1 MNEEQAKRRFLAIQ
15 LVRLIGIVMAV
26 FGVVTMAGKT
36 GLPVEAGYVLFAV
49 GFADAILAPMLLA
62 KRWKSRDE

>member
-1 MNEEQAKRRFLAIQ
+1 MTEEQAKQRFLIIQ
-15 LVRLIGIVMAV
+15 MVRLIGIVMAV

-36 GLPVEAGYVLFAV
+36 SLPVEAGYVLFAI
-49 GFADAILAPMLLA
+49 GFADAMLAPMLLA